1 MTRTAGCAII
11 LSVATIFLT
20 IVKLTIVKE
29 RCAVKKNYMARL
41 ERWVRW
47 MLPGQEGDD
56 VIADYRD
63 IVGSRPY
70 EELLRDV
77 GRPRDAVAPLVSRK
91 TYRVWLAVFA
101 ALAACLLIPGVSP
114 LPGMWMF
121 WVYCF
126 ELRFYGIQ
134 LGVVLALL
142 GMAGALVWF
151 RWKGRRGTR
160 LPRAVPILLAV
171 LLVWT
176 GAVLLVNWAFMQDPI
191 AFAEMWG
198 ETPVYVLFGLVRVG
212 PPGHTMP
219 RSVSILYDVEMWGGF
234 AAALAALLGLV
245 KARTEDRRWIAVY
258 ALGMAAMVVPC
269 CALAFLNSMELAD
282 PSVSGWWEPH
292 LRTWLVYAGIG
303 AAGAGVALC

>member
-77 GRPRDAVAPLVSRK
+77 GRPRDVAAPLAPRRA
-91 TYRVWLAVFA
+91 YRIWLAVFA

-126 ELRFYGIQ
+126 DLRFYEIQ
-134 LGVVLALL
+134 LGVVLAFL

-151 RWKGRRGTR
+151 RWKGHKGTK
-160 LPRAVPILLAV
+160 LPRAVPILLIV
-171 LLVWT
+171 LLVWI
-176 GAVLLVNWAFMQDPI
+176 GAMLLVNWAWMQDPI

-198 ETPVYVLFGLVRVG
+198 ETPVYVLFGLVRIG

-234 AAALAALLGLV
+234 AAALAGLLGLV

-258 ALGMAAMVVPC
+258 VLGMAAMVVPFS
-269 CALAFLNSMELAD
+269 ALAFLSNMELAD
-282 PSVSGWWEPH
+282 PSSSNWWAPAF
-292 LRTWLVYAGIG
+292 RTWVVYAGVG
-303 AAGAGVALC
+303 AVGAGIALC